1 MRLSSKL
8 FVVSCPRIP
17 AHQAGDV
24 GRVPPGALGSLRAN
38 RNCILCRRGGKWLS
52 EVNDFLV
59 YLRNKGIHLMTY
71 DFRAAINGMYIEVD
85 VPKVLKEFQQLSD
98 RVESS

>member
-1 MRLSSKL
+1 M
-8 FVVSCPRIP
+8 
-17 AHQAGDV
+17 
-24 GRVPPGALGSLRAN
+24 
-38 RNCILCRRGGKWLS
+38 S